1 MQQQTS
7 QPLVDSL
14 SPSTTPTPGAA
25 LGHAPDLV
33 VANENALTGS
43 AIGAANPEPALR
55 GIVWALNTGEAG
67 MRSQARGL
75 AAATGLTVVEKIV
88 DVTPWLTWLPGNMVP
103 APLTSLTRGSDPLT
117 SPWPDVVVSCGRR
130 TTSLSIAI
138 KRASLGRTINVHV
151 QHPLCKPRAF
161 DLIVSMRHDG
171 LEAPNVLNVDTAMHG
186 VTAEKLNDGRAQWGP
201 KFANLKRPLIGV
213 ILGGRNRSYRFTL
226 ERAAE
231 LINGLQRIRAATGA
245 GIAITPSRRTE
256 PDVVAFITEQFRQ
269 APNTF
274 VWDMT
279 GDNPYFG
286 ILGLADRLVVTS
298 DSVSMISEALATGLP
313 VETFDL
319 DGRARRHEMFVD
331 NLICQDM
338 VQPFTG
344 EPEPPQAHA
353 PLDATRT
360 AADAI
365 VELLRQRR
373 AANGWA

>member
-1 MQQQTS
+1 MQQSNS
-7 QPLVDSL
+7 QPQAGVVSSGL
-14 SPSTTPTPGAA
+14 AA
-25 LGHAPDLV
+25 AHMPNRV
-33 VANENALTGS
+33 VANENMPAATG
-43 AIGAANPEPALR
+43 AGPALN

-88 DVTPWLTWLPGNMVP
+88 DVTPWLTWLPGNLVP

-151 QHPLCKPRAF
+151 QHPLCNPRAF

-171 LEAPNVLNVDTAMHG
+171 LEAPNVINVDTAMHG
-186 VTAEKLNDGRAQWGP
+186 VTVAKLDEGRARWAGP
-201 KFANLKRPLIGV
+201 FAALPKPLVGV
-213 ILGGRNRSYRFTL
+213 ILGGRNRTYRFTL
-226 ERAAE
+226 DRAEELVRGLRRIQAE
-231 LINGLQRIRAATGA
+231 AGA

-256 PDVVAFITEQFRQ
+256 PEVVAMIAAAFKDDPRVFL
-269 APNTF
+269 
-274 VWDMT
+274 WDMT

-286 ILGLADRLVVTS
+286 ILGLSQRLVVTS

-319 DGRARRHEMFVD
+319 EGRARRHEMFVD
-331 NLICQDM
+331 NLICQDL

-344 EPEPPQAHA
+344 EPESPTAHA
-353 PLDATRT
+353 AIDATRT

-365 VELLRQRR
+365 VALLRQRR